1 MQELIKDKELIERI
15 GGRLFLA
22 DKGLSGEEAALLPF
36 GQSYVLAGNGL
47 LAVTRTENCLI
58 VARAEALGLEL
69 AEAKPGFKWTGKPVD
84 SATAAFLDNLFYSV
98 WMKYGTEAT
107 TLLYLHNKAN
117 CWVVRV
123 PTQKVGPA
131 SAKWSEG
138 ESWWYVK
145 GERIMPPNQDDLT
158 LVGTAHSHGGM
169 KAFAS
174 GTDDKDDID
183 VPGLHLV
190 FGSYNKDIFSRV
202 SGGGVLSQV
211 EVKDVIDLV
220 GGRTLIEVP
229 SVITKAASTVSSWP
243 TSYTRCDNGW
253 ENQDHYGL
261 VSQEAYPRTAPTQ
274 PAIQGEVDDFLKPDE
289 DEVEWMNDLLEE
301 ITDPF
306 VVKALDDASFQDEDL
321 YMELL
326 DALAD
331 DHASWTGTAES
342 WNKRLS
348 LEFPQLLKEVKASL
362 YDTPKKGG
370 AKCK

>member
-1 MQELIKDKELIERI
+1 MQELIKDKGLIERI

-22 DKGLSGEEAALLPF
+22 DKGLQAEEAALLPF

-47 LAVTRTENCLI
+47 LAVTRTENYLI
-58 VARAEALGLEL
+58 VAQAEALGLEL
-69 AEAKPGFKWTGKPVD
+69 DEAKPGFKWTGKPVD

-98 WMKYGTEAT
+98 WTKYGTEAT

-229 SVITKAASTVSSWP
+229 SVITKATSTISSWP
-243 TSYTRCDNGW
+243 TSYTRCGNGW

-261 VSQEAYPRTAPTQ
+261 VSQEAHQSTAPAQ
-274 PAIQGEVDDFLKPDE
+274 PATQGEVDDCPDPDE
-289 DEVEWMNDLLEE
+289 FEWMNDLLEE
-301 ITDPF
+301 ITDPSI
-306 VVKALDDASFQDEDL
+306 VKALDDASTQDEDL

-331 DHASWTGTAES
+331 DRAGWIGTTES
-342 WNKRLS
+342 WNKHLS
-348 LEFPQLLKEVKASL
+348 LEFPQFLAEVKESL
-362 YDTPKKGG
+362 YGTPKKGG